1 MKITV
6 TTKLKDGKISSVV
19 IFSWIIST
27 NSKILDAILTKTDV
41 ECSSTKS
48 RIVAECCNISLADRS
63 LLSMDLSSAFFFSFS
78 FVWRSSQ
85 VLFQLKKKLYIN
97 LINIKISCIAN

>member
-63 LLSMDLSSAFFFSFS
+63 LLSMDLSSAFLFSFS

-85 VLFQLKKKLYIN
+85 VLFELKKTKQF
-97 LINIKISCIAN
+97 